1 MNIQIFG
8 TKKCNETKKAERFF
22 KERGIKYQFVD
33 MKKKGMSKG
42 EFNSVAQANGGLD
55 HMINWEGKDQNLL
68 ALIKYIA
75 NEDKLEK
82 VLENP
87 QVIKTPVVRNGKQ
100 STLGYRPDVWKKWI
114 SMIRFKL
121 KKEHIEF
128 LKKMY
133 PDNKLIQRVLSFEK
147 EGNFEMDE
155 ENTYIDFMDYLDDES
170 VAWMDENYDATPQT
184 IMLESIRDDIFC
196 QTN

>member
-100 STLGYRPDVWKKWI
+100 STLGYQPDVWKKWI

-121 KKEHIEF
+121 KKEQIEF
-128 LKKMY
+128 LKKVY

-147 EGNFEMDE
+147 EGIFEMDD